1 MMKSRHQ
8 LMINLVWIIV
18 CLVTLHGVHLSQSL
32 AQPSKDASER
42 SSQPRYQVSDNHSL
56 QGILIPFPFLMN
68 LNALYEYRAAGS
80 FRLKVNYNQ
89 WLIGSDRWASGTFN
103 LGYLLAAY
111 TTSSASHGLEVTL
124 GAGYSWHGE
133 YCGGARSGWT
143 CNQRDGVLTQG
154 ILSYRYQDRD
164 MVIKLG
170 PQMMVTLEG
179 DYYIVP
185 EILIG
190 VTF

>member
-1 MMKSRHQ
+1 MKSRPQ
-8 LMINLVWIIV
+8 LRSNLEWIILY
-18 CLVTLHGVHLSQSL
+18 LVTLHGAHVSQSL
-32 AQPSKDASER
+32 ARTSNNASQS
-42 SSQPRYQVSDNHSL
+42 SSQPRYQVSDDHSF

-68 LNALYEYRAAGS
+68 LNVLYEYRVATPL
-80 FRLKVNYNQ
+80 RLKMNYNQ

-103 LGYLLAAY
+103 LGYMLAEY
-111 TTSSASHGLEVTL
+111 TTSSASHGLEITL

-133 YCGGARSGWT
+133 HCGGARSGWT
-143 CNQRDGVLTQG
+143 CNERDGSLAQG
-154 ILSYRYQDRD
+154 ILSYRYQDRE

-170 PQMMVTLEG
+170 PNMMITLEG
-179 DYYIVP
+179 DYSIVP